1 MNPTSHLRRLA
12 GLAAIALLAS
22 ACGGGEPDSTSASVS
37 STGSPTA
44 GATASASADADEA
57 AGTRTVSHA
66 MGDTEVPAEPE
77 RVVVLDSP
85 HLDAALSLGVT
96 PVAAVQSSVDDGL
109 PEYLGDRTE
118 GIELVG
124 TITEPDL
131 ELIAAAQPDLI
142 LSAKVRH
149 EDVYGQLSEIAPTV
163 FTESSGTS
171 FKQGLAT
178 IADALGRTEELETQ
192 LAEYEQRADE
202 VGEAVGADGMEAT
215 IVRFLPGETRLY
227 GPDTFSG
234 TVLTDIGFSLG
245 DKGFDENPYSMAMI
259 SPEQAELAEGDVI
272 FATTYGE
279 PSETTLGEMQPL
291 LEQLDAQVY
300 EVNDREWM
308 LGIGLIG
315 AELILDDVE
324 SLLADQA

>member
-1 MNPTSHLRRLA
+1 MHHARRSHLLVA
-12 GLAAIALLAS
+12 LVAVGLL
-22 ACGGGEPDSTSASVS
+22 
-37 STGSPTA
+37 STGCGSGGDGT
-44 GATASASADADEA
+44 GADGTDSATSTDGTEAEKAEA
-57 AGTRTVSHA
+57 AGTRTVAHA
-66 MGDTEVPAEPE
+66 MGESEVPVDPR

-118 GIELVG
+118 GIEVVG

-131 ELIAAAQPDLI
+131 EKIASVDPDLI

-149 EDVYGQLSEIAPTV
+149 EDIYPQLSEIAPTV

-171 FKQGLAT
+171 FKDGLAT
-178 IADALGRTEELETQ
+178 IADGLGRTEELQ
-192 LAEYEQRADE
+192 ARLDDYEARAQE
-202 VGEAVGADGMEAT
+202 VGEAVGADGTAAT

-227 GPDTFSG
+227 GPETFSG
-234 TVLTDIGFSLG
+234 TVLTDIGFELG
-245 DKGFDENPYSMAMI
+245 DKGFDDNPYSMALI
-259 SPEQAELAEGDVI
+259 SPEQAQMAEGDVI
-272 FATTYGE
+272 FATTYGD
-279 PSETTLGEMQPL
+279 PSETTLGQMQPL
-291 LEQLDAQVY
+291 LEELDAQLY

-315 AELILDDVE
+315 AERILTDVE
-324 SLLADQA
+324 ELLGAA